1 MLDFHREREESSSDP
16 RQALIDMI
24 TQELNT
30 IRRRL
35 NELRDQMTT
44 VQSAVEREQSKYAN
58 IATDLQNINVKDNL
72 DTLPREYIRD
82 RYQEAL
88 DTRFRMANMRGQLE
102 QIKAVIDTLE
112 QHQKTLNQ
120 ILASLQGLDTI
131 IDVSDKPQ
139 TAGLDVVGIIDAQE
153 DERERLS
160 RALHDGPAQSLTNFI
175 LQAEI
180 CQRLFDRNPDKAA
193 EELVNLKTS
202 ASNTFRKVRE
212 FIFDLKPMML
222 DDLGLAPTVRRYVE
236 AYGSKNEI
244 ETKAEIVGEDN
255 RLEKY
260 RETMIFRAVQDLM
273 NMARDYGSSSQILVK
288 LDLSGKMVRLVVEDN
303 GNPFDASA
311 VLDPESESTEARVK
325 GVRMLVNK
333 FRLVAGKLEV
343 RSSEKD
349 GTVVRLELPA
359 E

>member
-1 MLDFHREREESSSDP
+1 MLDFHREREESSNDP
-16 RQALIDMI
+16 RQALIEMI
-24 TQELNT
+24 TQEMNI

-35 NELRDQMTT
+35 NELRDQVTAL
-44 VQSAVEREQSKYAN
+44 QGAVDREQNKYAS
-58 IATDLQNINVKDNL
+58 IATDLRNIKDNL
-72 DTLPREYIRD
+72 DTLPREYIRE
-82 RYQEAL
+82 RYEEAL
-88 DTRFRMANMRGQLE
+88 ETRFKMANMRGQLE
-102 QIKAVIDTLE
+102 QIKSTVDLLE
-112 QHQKTLNQ
+112 QHQRMLSQ
-120 ILASLQGLDTI
+120 ILASLQGLDSIGDT
-131 IDVSDKPQ
+131 SGEPQ
-139 TAGLDVVGIIDAQE
+139 SASLDIVGIIDAQE

-193 EELVNLKTS
+193 EELVNLKTN

-244 ETKAEIVGEDN
+244 ETKAEIIGEDN

-288 LDLSGKMVRLVVEDN
+288 LDLSGKVVRLVVEDN

-311 VLDPESESTEARVK
+311 VLDPEAESTEARVK
-325 GVRMLVNK
+325 GMRMLVNK
-333 FRLVAGKLEV
+333 FKLVSGKLEV
-343 RSSEKD
+343 RSTEQD
-349 GTVVRLELPA
+349 GTIVRLELPA